1 MKIDIKE
8 FITDEQRKKIADKIN
23 TAIDQLDDQ
32 VIGEI
37 VKNAVLDQLPTA
49 IEYYIEDIDYS
60 ALNKLLAEKITDIV
74 AKNI

>member
-32 VIGEI
+32 VIGEM